1 MVKRLAQ
8 SAFHALFANP
18 LFRKRAIFHLKQF
31 YYRELGFCVDLGY
44 GYRCP
49 IADASAQYSFTE
61 IFFDNEYSAVFDL
74 IELPDRWLDLGCHYG
89 YFSLYVAWMRQKQRR
104 HSSFGALLIDA
115 DSRIHN
121 GLSSLLT
128 LNNLSSHFSFLHG
141 AIASGDG
148 FVDFNQQD
156 VMSSSLAQLQPNSR
170 SLPKTSVRII
180 DHSMILNAFPP
191 PYDLVK
197 IDVEGGEY
205 DFLLSYGQVLAQAK
219 HLVIEWHSWHRG
231 GGSSDHIRSMAESHG
246 FHFRKEI
253 QPPKDCGE
261 DDSGLQVGVF
271 LFSK

>member
-18 LFRKRAIFHLKQF
+18 LFRKRAIFHLKQ
-31 YYRELGFCVDLGY
+31 YYYGELAFFVDLGY

-49 IADASAQYSFTE
+49 IFEASAQYSFTE
-61 IFFDNEYSAVFDL
+61 IFFDDEYAGVFELIDL
-74 IELPDRWLDLGCHYG
+74 PGRWLDLGCHYG
-89 YFSLYVAWMRQKQRR
+89 FFSLYVAWMKNKQCRD
-104 HSSFGALLIDA
+104 SSFGALLVDA
-115 DSRIHN
+115 DSRVYN

-128 LNNLSSHFSFLHG
+128 HNNLSSHFIFMHG
-141 AIASGDG
+141 AIASGNG
-148 FVDFNQQD
+148 FVDFNQRN
-156 VMSSSLAQLQPNSR
+156 VMSSSLAQPHSDSR
-170 SLPKTSVRII
+170 PSRLLSVPII
-180 DHSMILNAFPP
+180 DSSTILNAFSP

-205 DFLLSYGQVLAQAK
+205 DFLLSYGQVLAEAK

-231 GGSSDHIRSMAESHG
+231 GGSYDQIRTMAESHG

-261 DDSGLQVGVF
+261 NNSGLRVGVF

>member
-1 MVKRLAQ
+1 MLKQLGQTV
-8 SAFHALFANP
+8 FHALFANP

-49 IADASAQYSFTE
+49 IAEASAQYSFTE
-61 IFFDNEYSAVFDL
+61 IFFDDEYASVFKL
-74 IELPDRWLDLGCHYG
+74 IKLPDRWLDLGCHYG
-89 YFSLYVAWMRQKQRR
+89 FFSLYVAWMRRR
-104 HSSFGALLIDA
+104 QSNNSSFEALLVDA
-115 DSRIHN
+115 DSRIRN
-121 GLSSLLT
+121 GLSSLLS

-141 AIASGDG
+141 AIASGNG
-148 FVDFNQQD
+148 FVDFSQQD
-156 VMSSSLAQLQPNSR
+156 VMSSSLAQLHADSKSAHLTNVP
-170 SLPKTSVRII
+170 II
-180 DHSMILNAFPP
+180 DYLMILNAFPP

-197 IDVEGGEY
+197 IDIEGGEY

-231 GGSSDHIRSMAESHG
+231 GGSSDQIRSMAESHG

-261 DDSGLQVGVF
+261 EDSNLRVGVF

>member
-49 IADASAQYSFTE
+49 ISEPSAQYSFTE
-61 IFFDNEYSAVFDL
+61 IFFDDEYAAVFET
-74 IELPDRWLDLGCHYG
+74 IELPNRWLDLGCHYG
-89 YFSLYVAWMRQKQRR
+89 FFSLYVAWMRQKQCR
-104 HSSFGALLIDA
+104 HSNFGALLVDA

-121 GLSSLLT
+121 GLSSLLS

-141 AIASGDG
+141 AIASGNG
-148 FVDFNQQD
+148 FVDFNEHD
-156 VMSSSLAQLQPNSR
+156 VMSSSLAHLYADPR
-170 SLPKTSVRII
+170 SSHLTNVPII
-180 DHSMILNAFPP
+180 DHSMILNAFSP

-205 DFLLSYGQVLAQAK
+205 DFLLSYGQVLAKAK

-231 GGSSDHIRSMAESHG
+231 GGSSDQIRTMAESHG

-253 QPPKDCGE
+253 QAPKDCGE
-261 DDSGLQVGVF
+261 EDSNLRVGVF